1 MNINLKKISVSLLAS
16 AFLFSVIEM
25 QNVSAFSNDEKEIV
39 LDSNGDETNTTI
51 DEINA
56 IIDLQNEAFVE
67 ENFSSVKEY
76 ENQLNSLGVQTVTG
90 SELAKIIGEDQVGG
104 IAKVKGATMKTVY
117 SKYTTGGKTYDVMRV
132 LATPTTSS
140 NLYKTGVTALKSN
153 TSAQAKTFSVL
164 KTIGKTVAGESKA
177 GKAISAYDFI
187 KSVASDISSTT
198 TVTSISSSYTWNTAE
213 TCSFVYFKSPSGLWV
228 HSASYTK
235 ASCTVTVVV
244 PTLKYGTNGA
254 KTAHRTATYTSTFTP
269 AYYDST
275 SKAYAG
281 YKGSTY
287 ISQRIKSVNITGVSG
302 KTVKNVVLTCP
313 YNMTMVN

>member
-25 QNVSAFSNDEKEIV
+25 QNVSAFFNDEKEIV

-153 TSAQAKTFSVL
+153 TSAQAKT
-164 KTIGKTVAGESKA
+164 
-177 GKAISAYDFI
+177 
-187 KSVASDISSTT
+187 
-198 TVTSISSSYTWNTAE
+198 
-213 TCSFVYFKSPSGLWV
+213 
-228 HSASYTK
+228 
-235 ASCTVTVVV
+235 
-244 PTLKYGTNGA
+244 
-254 KTAHRTATYTSTFTP
+254 AHRTATYTSTFTP

-313 YNMTMVN
+313 YNTTMVN

>member
-1 MNINLKKISVSLLAS
+1 MGIQNTLA
-16 AFLFSVIEM
+16 FT
-25 QNVSAFSNDEKEIV
+25 NHEKEVI
-39 LDSNGDETNTTI
+39 LDSNGHETNTTI
-51 DEINA
+51 DEINSV
-56 IIDLQNEAFVE
+56 IDLQNKAFIE
-67 ENFSSVKEY
+67 EDFSSVQEY
-76 ENQLNSLGVQTVTG
+76 ENKLDSLGVQTVTG
-90 SELAKIIGEDQVGG
+90 SELAKIIGEDQVGS

-140 NLYKTGVTALKSN
+140 NLYKTGVTALKSD
-153 TSAQAKTFSVL
+153 TSVTAKACNVL

-177 GKAISAYDFI
+177 GSALTVYDFI

-198 TVTSISSSYTWNTAE
+198 TITSISSTYTWNTAE
-213 TCSFVYFKSPSGLWV
+213 TCSFIYFKSPSGIWV

-244 PTLKYGTNGA
+244 PTLKYGTNGT

-269 AYYDST
+269 AYYDNT

-281 YKGSTY
+281 YKGTVY
-287 ISQRIKSVNITGVSG
+287 MSQRIKSINITGVSG
-302 KTVKNVVLTCP
+302 KTVKNVALTCP
-313 YNMTMVN
+313 YNTTMVN